1 MSLVHPS
8 ELVADRVLPTLRAML
23 ARRLD
28 ERGATQQSIA
38 GHLGVSQAAVSNYL
52 GGDVQLEPLVA
63 ENADAQASVE
73 RIAAGLDEGE
83 YDGYDVLADLVS
95 LVTTLEDRGP
105 VCELHEREMPELRGL
120 GCDLCVRG
128 LDREAERER
137 AVLASVRQAV
147 RLLSTTPGVAT
158 LVPNVGTNVGEA
170 LAGADAAT
178 DVAAIPGRMYTVN
191 GRVEVPADP
200 EFGASKHV
208 ATAVLAAASVDSTV
222 RAAVNVATD
231 DTFLRRARD
240 RGLATLE
247 FDADY
252 EERGEHLRERF
263 RAFGRVPA
271 VAYHRGAFGVEP
283 VAYVFGESAVDAA
296 RRVVSLVGDDGE

>member
-8 ELVADRVLPTLRAML
+8 ELVADQVLPTLRAML

-28 ERGATQQSIA
+28 EHGTTQQSIA
-38 GHLGVSQAAVSNYL
+38 DHLGVSQAAVSNYL
-52 GGDVQLEPLVA
+52 GGDLRLEPLVA
-63 ENADAQASVE
+63 EDVDAQATVD
-73 RIAAGLDEGE
+73 RIATGLDEGE

-95 LVTTLEDRGP
+95 LVAVLEDRGP

-128 LDREAERER
+128 LDRETEHER

-147 RLLSTTPGVAT
+147 RRLSTAPGVAA

-170 LAGADAAT
+170 LSGAEAAT
-178 DVAAIPGRMYTVN
+178 DVAAIPGRVYTVN
-191 GRVEVPADP
+191 GRVEVPSDP

-208 ATAVLAAASVDSTV
+208 ATAVLAAASVDSSM

-231 DTFLRRARD
+231 DAFLERARARD
-240 RGLATLE
+240 LSTLE

-263 RAFGRVPA
+263 REFGSVPT
-271 VAYHRGAFGVEP
+271 VAYHRGAFGIEP
-283 VAYVFGESAVDAA
+283 VAYVFGESAVDAVE
-296 RRVVSLVGDDGE
+296 RTVSLVGGEG